1 MHSKQDLYVGWYLP
15 EGHAWKIQGW
25 FWGKPLNHTSKKG
38 TIWLN
43 FTEADKQYS
52 RNDDL
57 QVALGEFTAENY
69 GKLWA
74 VVSRRRIPQSH
85 SSSRRMSRRMQVP
98 CLLILL
104 WRMLLTWRL
113 EYRYTC
119 NYALNEPPLSLCCS
133 LYPFLTTI
141 IHPTQDP
148 CLLGTRECTY
158 PPVPW

>member
-1 MHSKQDLYVGWYLP
+1 MHSKHGLYVGWSLP

-25 FWGKPLNHTSKKG
+25 IWGKPLNHTSKKG

-74 VVSRRRIPQSH
+74 VVAPKSFIEQEDEQEDANP
-85 SSSRRMSRRMQVP
+85 
-98 CLLILL
+98 
-104 WRMLLTWRL
+104 LLTD
-113 EYRYTC
+113 
-119 NYALNEPPLSLCCS
+119 
-133 LYPFLTTI
+133 TTVENAAYMA
-141 IHPTQDP
+141 T
-148 CLLGTRECTY
+148 G
-158 PPVPW
+158 V